1 MWFYVFPFNY
11 EWVGVGDF
19 SKVVTTF
26 NHVGVSFNLFMAA
39 TGDGWT
45 IPSSRIWGYVL
56 HVEHVPCVTTNKV
69 SESSLPLSLNS
80 PLGVAGG
87 KYHKKITLPNLF
99 FKILLF
105 QAAFRL
111 FFSIV
116 IFLLTFFW
124 LVWYCGVGLYFSQ
137 ATWTKWTLMSA
148 VPKMPLIPHS
158 LYFVSCL
165 WPVYCVL
172 SMWGKIIIPMHTS
185 WLHGLYGLHGPRCPL
200 Y

>member
-1 MWFYVFPFNY
+1 MFFHLTTSGLGLETFPRWWPPSTMWACPLIFSWPPPGMAEQSHLLEF
-11 EWVGVGDF
+11 GVMCCML
-19 SKVVTTF
+19 STF
-26 NHVGVSFNLFMAA
+26 HVS
-39 TGDGWT
+39 
-45 IPSSRIWGYVL
+45 PRIVA
-56 HVEHVPCVTTNKV
+56 KV

-105 QAAFRL
+105 QAAFRI

-124 LVWYCGVGLYFSQ
+124 LVWYCGVGIYFSQ

-185 WLHGLYGLHGPRCPL
+185 WLHGLYGLHGPRCSL